1 MLGIGVVEILFIL
14 VIALVIFGP
23 ARLPEIARAL
33 GKGMY
38 WMRNASSNLT
48 QQISKELSE
57 IEAED
62 KAGGKAGGKGEDVG
76 QQKS

>member
-23 ARLPEIARAL
+23 ARLPEVARTL

-38 WMRNASSNLT
+38 WLRNASSSFT
-48 QQISKELSE
+48 QQISKELSD
-57 IEAED
+57 IEAEE
-62 KAGGKAGGKGEDVG
+62 KAGGKGEDEGG
-76 QQKS
+76 QKG